1 VKIGVTFPQTEFGN
15 DPIAIRDYAQAIE
28 GLGFTHF
35 LAYDHVLSADT
46 TNRPG
51 WSGYSLADP
60 FHEIFVLFGYVA
72 AISSK
77 LELVS
82 GVLILPQRQTA
93 LVAKQA
99 ATLDNLSGGRLV
111 LGVAVGGRED
121 DYEVSGVDFHTRGKR
136 FDAMLAEWD
145 ELWRGDRVGPPT
157 PRDRPTLILGG
168 TVDATYE
175 RAARYGDGWSLG
187 GGTPDAFTD
196 GMEKMR
202 AAWSAAGRDGEPRG
216 MSLAYIS
223 LGDGAKSAAEG
234 YLGDYYGFLGDY
246 VGQIIDSAATDADT
260 IRGYVQGFEAAGCD
274 EFILFP
280 CDPDPGQVDLLA
292 DALDLQAA

>member
-1 VKIGVTFPQTEFGN
+1 MEVGIGLPATIPDVERDQILDWARRADALGFSSLGTIDRIVYPNYEPLIALAAVAGVTERIRLATTIL
-15 DPIAIRDYAQAIE
+15 IAPYRAN
-28 GLGFTHF
+28 G
-35 LAYDHVLSADT
+35 
-46 TNRPG
+46 
-51 WSGYSLADP
+51 
-60 FHEIFVLFGYVA
+60 
-72 AISSK
+72 
-77 LELVS
+77 
-82 GVLILPQRQTA
+82 A

-99 ATLDNLSGGRLV
+99 ASLDRLSGGRLT

-145 ELWRGDRVGPPT
+145 ELWRGDRVGPPG
-157 PRDRPTLILGG
+157 RPTLILGG

-175 RAARYGDGWSLG
+175 RAARYGDGWTLG
-187 GGTPDAFTD
+187 GGTPDAFAG

-216 MSLAYIS
+216 MSLAYYS
-223 LGDGAKSAAEG
+223 LGEGAQAAAEG

-246 VGQIIDSAATDADT
+246 AAQIADSAATDAGT
-260 IRGYVQGFEAAGCD
+260 VRGYVQGFEAAGCD
-274 EFILFP
+274 ELILSP
-280 CDPDPGQVDLLA
+280 SSPDPAQVDLLA